1 MGKLL
6 ARHIPVAV
14 IGHSRGSEFAICA
27 LMTPSLTSPVKCGV
41 RLCAGPLSPH
51 IALYRAKLEGLGYVP
66 AQVLYL
72 LRFFA
77 KLDLWLLRRKQR
89 LWQLNEKKVDEFLN
103 RLRAKHPAIC
113 HGTRSASRLLL
124 TVLRDIG
131 VVAPKR
137 EPVATS
143 PAERL
148 ANQYR
153 VFLKEERGLV
163 CATIDNYS
171 RHVDAFLAEQ
181 FGSGRINLRA
191 LGVSDIGAF
200 VRRHAPRHGRGWA
213 AQMVTALRSFFRFAQ
228 LQGIIKLDLAPLVP
242 SVPSWEMSGPPKHLR
257 SEDVQRVLSACDQS
271 TLKGKRDYAILLLL
285 ARLGL
290 RAGEIVALQLDD
302 IDWANGE
309 LVVRSNKGDG
319 WARLPLPMDV
329 GRALERYL
337 TVRPPSPY
345 RNVLVRGYAPYTPF
359 VASGP
364 VSVLVRKAIERA
376 GVKSAR
382 TGAHIFR
389 HSLATEMLRR
399 GASLTEIGSVLRHR
413 DPDSTAIYAKVDLE
427 ALRELAVPWPGG
439 AR

>member
-1 MGKLL
+1 M
-6 ARHIPVAV
+6 
-14 IGHSRGSEFAICA
+14 
-27 LMTPSLTSPVKCGV
+27 
-41 RLCAGPLSPH
+41 
-51 IALYRAKLEGLGYVP
+51 P
-66 AQVLYL
+66 AQILYH

-77 KLDLWLLRRKQR
+77 KLDLWLLTRKQR
-89 LWQLNEKKVDEFLN
+89 LWRLNENKVDQFLK
-103 RLRAKHPAIC
+103 RLRAKHPTVC
-113 HGTRSASRLLL
+113 HGAPSASRLLL

-143 PAERL
+143 PAARL

-153 VFLKEERGLV
+153 VFLKEQRGLDR
-163 CATIDNYS
+163 ATICNYS
-171 RHVDAFLAEQ
+171 RHIDRFLAEQ
-181 FGSGRINLRA
+181 FGSGPVNLRA

-213 AQMVTALRSFFRFAQ
+213 AQMVTGLRSFFRFAQ
-228 LQGIIKLDLAPLVP
+228 LRGVIKSDLAALVP

-257 SEDVQRVLSACDQS
+257 FEAVQRVLSACDRS
-271 TLKGKRDYAILLLL
+271 TVKGKRDYAILLLL

-302 IDWANGE
+302 MDWTNGE
-309 LVVRSNKGDG
+309 LVVRSKKGDG

-337 TVRPPSPY
+337 MVRPPGRY
-345 RNVLVRGYAPYTPF
+345 RNVFVRGYAPYTPF

-364 VSVLVRKAIERA
+364 VSVLVGKAIERA

-399 GASLTEIGSVLRHR
+399 GASLAEIGRVLRHR
-413 DPDSTAIYAKVDLE
+413 DPDSTAVYARVDLE
-427 ALRELAVPWPGG
+427 ALRELALPWPGG
-439 AR
+439 ARCTSLRNI